1 MLGIGQQQ
9 AYELINSNQF
19 HYVRVGR
26 TILIPKKAFIN

>member
-1 MLGIGQQQ
+1 M
-9 AYELINSNQF
+9 NSNQF